1 MSGQEPSGQPRL
13 IRRYGNRKLYD
24 PGARRYVTLEDLAH
38 LVAEGEDIRVVDQ
51 DSGDDLTSL
60 VLAQVVLEGIK
71 QRTAD
76 VPRQVL
82 LRLIRLGFR
91 SPARSARS
99 VVVDVATRSRSE
111 AERIVGALLSGGR
124 LSLEDALSL
133 RQEIA
138 HSLQRLVG
146 DAQRGLE
153 ERIHGLLERTESEGG
168 VSPSLQALR
177 ERLLALETYLEEPEP
192 GPPPRRSR
200 PQRVRGRTTS
210 RA

>member
-1 MSGQEPSGQPRL
+1 VSGENTPSAARL
-13 IRRYGNRKLYD
+13 IRRYANRKLYD
-24 PGARRYVTLEDLAH
+24 PRARRYVTLEDLAK
-38 LVAEGEDIRVVDQ
+38 LVAEGEDLRVVDQ
-51 DSGDDLTSL
+51 DTGDDLTSL

-99 VVVDVATRSRSE
+99 AMVDVATRSRTE
-111 AERIVGALLSGGR
+111 AERIVGGLLARGR
-124 LSLEDALSL
+124 LSLEEALSL
-133 RQEIA
+133 RQEIT
-138 HSLQRLVG
+138 HSLQGLVG
-146 DAQRGLE
+146 DAQRSVE
-153 ERIHGLLERTESEGG
+153 DRIHGLLERTESEGG

-177 ERLLALETYLEEPEP
+177 ERLLALETYLDEPAP
-192 GPPPRRSR
+192 APHTRKGGRPRRRSA
-200 PQRVRGRTTS
+200 S